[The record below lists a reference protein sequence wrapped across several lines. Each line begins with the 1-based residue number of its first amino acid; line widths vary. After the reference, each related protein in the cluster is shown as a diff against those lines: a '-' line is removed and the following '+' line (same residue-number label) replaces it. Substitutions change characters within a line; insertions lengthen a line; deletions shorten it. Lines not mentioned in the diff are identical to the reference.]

1 MKSAV
6 LRRSSH
12 LFRQVLVLAFLAV
25 VSSVAHAQRI
35 SAGTGFF
42 VTSDG
47 YFVTCFHVVVG
58 SGAINL
64 RNLKG
69 ETIAARLVAAD
80 RANDIALL
88 KAEGTFKPLP
98 IGASADVRRGA
109 AILTMGFPNVN
120 LQGIEPKVTDGI
132 INSFSGAG
140 NDPRVFQIS
149 APIQTGNSG
158 GPLVDMTGNVIGIVA
173 SKLDAQA
180 IARQTGDIPQNVNYA
195 IKSQYLKD
203 LLERA
208 AAQEPALRA
217 GLATPHMGEK
227 ARVVDVVPALEEAIA
242 LVIARAA
249 PAAARAGEGGGASQ
263 SPDARAAPL
272 QPEERRERAGRV
284 VAEYRL
290 LQRELNKLNFD
301 ELALLNQANV
311 LKLML
316 RLEDTGATGQRRED
330 LGSVTRKLEEVGTRK
345 AQTIRRLNELAAE
358 YRQLQ
363 GQAQAQVQGG
373 T

>member
-6 LRRSSH
+6 LRRWSH

-195 IKSQYLKD
+195 IKSQYLLD
-203 LLERA
+203 LVE
-208 AAQEPALRA
+208 Q
-217 GLATPHMGEK
+217 LASKGTTINLVAPQRGEK
-227 ARVVDVVPALEEAIA
+227 PRVADVVPALEDAIA
-242 LVIARAA
+242 LVIATP
-249 PAAARAGEGGGASQ
+249 PAARPPPAPPEA
-263 SPDARAAPL
+263 DAL
-272 QPEERRERAGRV
+272 PESEKQRRIAQV
-284 VAEYRL
+284 VAEYRG
-290 LQRELNKLNFD
+290 LQRTLNQLGVN
-301 ELALLNQANV
+301 EMNLINQANM
-311 LKLML
+311 LAMML
-316 RLEDTGATGQRRED
+316 RLEAGTVRAQR
-330 LGSVTRKLEEVGTRK
+330 EEELRRLRAQLDDVGTRK
-345 AQTIRRLNELAAE
+345 AQTVRRMNELAGE
-358 YRQLQ
+358 YRALQ
-363 GQAQAQVQGG
+363 RGAAG
-373 T
+373 